1 MRKVVIFLVVL
12 FTFKAAFICMN
23 QKGEE
28 IEFVMADQ
36 AITNQFADSK
46 PDIIPDPMVGFPI
59 Y

>member
-12 FTFKAAFICMN
+12 FAFTAAFICMN